1 MTYNTEN
8 TLMETKNFTLPEMLE
23 GDFSNEELAD
33 DYAGLQL
40 SFQRVK
46 IPGGGSLQ
54 FEIPGDDPENP
65 DYAKTIEGV
74 IIYNHQAS
82 AYWPEGSEYDD
93 TVTPLCSSVDGITGC
108 GTPGGSCAM
117 CELNKYGTGTDSKGN
132 PSKGKAC
139 KNMRHLYILRDG
151 EYTCDFRSG
160 ISSRLSFRRKEV
172 KDIADLQRRKD
183 RALVLQVRI

>member
-54 FEIPGDDPENP
+54 LTVSP
-65 DYAKTIEGV
+65 DAEHLAGPV
-74 IIYNHQAS
+74 PCAS
-82 AYWPEGSEYDD
+82 
-93 TVTPLCSSVDGITGC
+93 
-108 GTPGGSCAM
+108 
-117 CELNKYGTGTDSKGN
+117 
-132 PSKGKAC
+132 
-139 KNMRHLYILRDG
+139 
-151 EYTCDFRSG
+151 
-160 ISSRLSFRRKEV
+160 
-172 KDIADLQRRKD
+172 
-183 RALVLQVRI
+183 